1 MALQVIRNLESSV
14 LYCFVSSFLSQS
26 NKCLRRVCPKGN
38 IPRSSA
44 HFTSN
49 QWSQNNTSL
58 LQTYACQFL
67 SSLQP
72 KWWLKLITWS
82 TVSLMLSSVL
92 FCSYLTTSVRH
103 IPQMPLFPNDS
114 HSVHMTLWFSN
125 STWEHSPFSSVLCLW
140 NTAPTTSI
148 FTMVLETF
156 ISLPV
161 IAPLISPSH
170 AVKHSCWQC
179 LASLAL
185 WHISGKHENIAP

>member
-1 MALQVIRNLESSV
+1 MALQVIRDLESSV

-44 HFTSN
+44 HFTAN
-49 QWSQNNTSL
+49 QWSQNNMSL

-72 KWWLKLITWS
+72 KWWLKLVTRS
-82 TVSLMLSSVL
+82 AVSLMLSPVL

-114 HSVHMTLWFSN
+114 RSVHMTLWFSN
-125 STWEHSPFSSVLCLW
+125 STWEHSPFSSVLCPW
-140 NTAPTTSI
+140 NTAPQPAYSQWHWSHGNLYQLTCNNSAYQSQPCSQAQLL
-148 FTMVLETF
+148 TM
-156 ISLPV
+156 
-161 IAPLISPSH
+161 PS
-170 AVKHSCWQC
+170 
-179 LASLAL
+179 
-185 WHISGKHENIAP
+185 ISGSLTHFW